1 MAGITKLWK
10 RKKGSNS
17 GAGNG
22 TVVNG
27 HDEDS
32 RTIHCNRPDH
42 GLFSY
47 AGNKTSTRKYSWW
60 SFVPLALFVQY
71 QRAAYWYFTAMAGL
85 SLAPFA
91 PYSAISVWLPLIF
104 VLVLGLLRE
113 AWEDLR
119 RARGDRE
126 LNNRPIEWHDGNG
139 QFVEK
144 RWRDLRVGDLVR
156 VKDGDFFPSDLLLV
170 SSTGPD
176 GICYVETMNLDGETN
191 LKARQALEVT
201 WGIDGKDERKLKDF
215 TAELLCEGP
224 NASLYT
230 FSGRLKYNNAE
241 LPVGPP
247 QLLLRD
253 SSLQNTGSVLGVVVY
268 TGHDTK
274 SMQNSTPPP
283 TKRSRVDKYLDKVIW
298 LMFALLLAMA
308 TLTGVIIGIRTKQDG
323 TDIWYMRPTESNPYY
338 NPQKAAIVGIVGF
351 FNGLVLYGYLI
362 PIALYVSLEVVRV
375 AQALFMINDIE
386 MYDPASDKRA
396 RVKSPGLNEELGQ
409 VDTIFSDKTGTLTS
423 NQMDFFRCTI
433 QGVSYGK
440 GTTEVE
446 RAAEK
451 LGMPLGPSPR
461 DPRPDS
467 TRPTSRTQSVD
478 NAIEVDT
485 ESLGP
490 ENNPYKEKGFN
501 FYDERLLAGKWVQE
515 KSAESIRFFFEILAL
530 CHTAIPEGTPEEPS
544 LMRYRAESPDE
555 AALVVAAK
563 QFGFYF
569 YKRTP
574 TTLHVRESLRPGD
587 PPRDQVYQL
596 LDVLEFSSLRKR
608 MSITVRFPDGRLLL
622 LSKGADSVILQRV
635 DRKRS
640 GPVAETTRHL
650 KLYGEVGL
658 RTLVVAYKVLD
669 EEEYKSW
676 AKRYA
681 DARSIIGKERES
693 RTEELAEEIEQG
705 LTVVGGTGVE
715 DKLQAGVP
723 EAVDRL
729 ARAGINIWVL
739 TGDKVETA
747 INIGYACSL
756 LRQGMDNLIVSLE
769 GSEARAIEERA
780 DREGWSR
787 DKIQEG
793 QKNFVSRKLDDA
805 LQLVLNG
812 HVNPRGT
819 STSERKISVS
829 ESLQSA
835 LSRSMST
842 KSSGANL
849 SRNASKNAAGTLTR
863 NLSVT
868 NGRHSR
874 NPSEGKI
881 GVEMLPLVDGQ
892 KVGSNGEGLDQREW
906 AISKE
911 SALTQSRKGP
921 PAEPTEYA
929 LVIDGQSLAYILA
942 ETVLQERFLEVC
954 INCNSVL
961 CCRVSPRQKAQV
973 TTLVRKGLGLHR
985 LCLAI
990 GDGANDVGMIQ
1001 AANVGVGILG
1011 VEGAQAA
1018 MAGDFAI
1025 GQFRF
1030 LERLLLVHGRWCYR
1044 RISLMILY
1052 FFYKVCMMGWI
1063 AFYSN
1068 IFAYFS
1074 GNPLYNDWYASFYN
1088 TVFTSVPI
1096 VVIGILDQDV
1106 TPAEAFRYPQLYQSG
1121 QRGELFNFKLI
1132 LWWLAISLYHSAVIF
1147 FFPLAIYSGLSAF
1160 RPGGQVAAAQ
1170 DFGAAMFTV
1179 LVLVPNLQIYLA
1191 FHYFTWIHHLFI
1203 WLSILSWY
1211 LFIIVYGALPTSWS
1225 TIAYKEFIEVLAP
1238 SASYWLLQ
1246 PLVVMAALLPDL
1258 VFRSIKSVYRPSDYQ
1273 IVIEQSKS
1281 KRDSQHQV

>member
-1 MAGITKLWK
+1 MDSVTKLWK
-10 RKKGSNS
+10 RKKAPNP

-22 TVVNG
+22 TVV
-27 HDEDS
+27 DVDA
-32 RTIHCNRPDH
+32 RTIHCNQPDH
-42 GLFSY
+42 GGLFSY
-47 AGNKTSTRKYSWW
+47 AGNETSTRKYSWW

-91 PYSAISVWLPLIF
+91 PYGAISVWLPLIL
-104 VLVLGLLRE
+104 VLILGLLRE
-113 AWEDLR
+113 AWEELR

-126 LNNRPIEWHDGNG
+126 LNNRPVEAHDGNG
-139 QFVEK
+139 KFVEK
-144 RWRDLRVGDLVR
+144 QWRDLRVGDLIR
-156 VKDGDFFPSDLLLV
+156 VENGDFFPSDLLLV

-191 LKARQALEVT
+191 LKARHALEVT
-201 WGIDGKDERKLKDF
+201 WGIDGKDETKLREF

-230 FSGRLKYNNAE
+230 FSGRLKYNNVD
-241 LPVGPP
+241 LPVGPA

-274 SMQNSTPPP
+274 TMQNSTPPP
-283 TKRSRVDKYLDKVIW
+283 SKRSRVDKYLDRVIW
-298 LMFALLLAMA
+298 FMFFLLIAMA
-308 TLTGVIIGIRTKQDG
+308 TLTGVIIGVRTKQDG
-323 TDIWYMRPTESNPYY
+323 TDVWYLRPTESDSFY
-338 NPQKAAIVGIVGF
+338 NPQKAAVVGIVGF
-351 FNGLVLYGYLI
+351 LNSLVLYGYLI

-375 AQALFMINDIE
+375 AQALFMINDME

-461 DPRPDS
+461 DPKPDS
-467 TRPTSRTQSVD
+467 TRPGARTQ
-478 NAIEVDT
+478 IEVDAD
-485 ESLGP
+485 SMGP
-490 ENNPYKEKGFN
+490 ENNPYREKGFN
-501 FYDERLLAGKWVQE
+501 FYDARLLGGKWTEE
-515 KSAESIRFFFEILAL
+515 KNAEQIRFFFETLAL
-530 CHTAIPEGTPEEPS
+530 CHTAIPEGSPDEPS
-544 LMRYRAESPDE
+544 QMRYRAESPDE

-587 PPRDQVYQL
+587 PPKDEVYQL

-608 MSITVRFPDGRLLL
+608 MSVIVRFPDGRLLL
-622 LSKGADSVILQRV
+622 LSKGADSVVLQRV
-635 DRKRS
+635 DRKSS
-640 GPVAETTRHL
+640 GPVEQTIQHL
-650 KLYGEVGL
+650 KVYGEVGL
-658 RTLVVAYKVLD
+658 RTLVVAYKALD
-669 EEEYKSW
+669 EEEYQSW

-681 DARSIIGKERES
+681 EARAVIGKEREL

-715 DKLQAGVP
+715 DKLQEGVP

-756 LRQGMDNLIVSLE
+756 LRQGMDNLIVTLE
-769 GSEARAIEERA
+769 GSGARAIEERA
-780 DREGWSR
+780 DREGWSL

-805 LQLVLNG
+805 LQLVLGG

-819 STSERKISVS
+819 STSERKISFS
-829 ESLQSA
+829 ESMQSA
-835 LSRSMST
+835 LSRNLST
-842 KSSGANL
+842 RNSGGTL
-849 SRNASKNAAGTLTR
+849 SRNASKNAGSLSR
-863 NLSVT
+863 NLSAT

-874 NPSEGKI
+874 NPSAGHV

-892 KVGSNGEGLDQREW
+892 IVGAYGEGLDQRES
-906 AISKE
+906 AFSKE
-911 SALTQSRKGP
+911 NVLTQSRKAPTG
-921 PAEPTEYA
+921 EPTEYA

-942 ETVLQERFLEVC
+942 EEALQERFLEVC
-954 INCNSVL
+954 INCSSVL

-1018 MAGDFAI
+1018 MAADFAI

-1052 FFYKVCMMGWI
+1052 FFYKVCMIGWI

-1088 TVFTSVPI
+1088 TVFTAVPV

-1106 TPAEAFRYPQLYQSG
+1106 TPAEAFRNPQLYQSG
-1121 QRGELFNFKLI
+1121 QRGELFNKRSI
-1132 LWWLAISLYHSAVIF
+1132 IWWLAISLYHSAVIF
-1147 FFPLAIYSGLSAF
+1147 FFPLVIYSGLSAF
-1160 RPGGQVAAAQ
+1160 RPGGQVSSAQ

-1179 LVLVPNLQIYLA
+1179 LVLVPNLQIYSA

-1211 LFIIVYGALPTSWS
+1211 LFIIVYGAIPVSWS
-1225 TIAYKEFIEVLAP
+1225 TTAYREFTEVLAP
-1238 SASYWLLQ
+1238 SAVYWLLQ
-1246 PLVVMAALLPDL
+1246 PLVVVAALLPDL
-1258 VFRSIKSVYRPSDYQ
+1258 MLRSAKWAYRPSDYQ
-1273 IVIEQSKS
+1273 IVIEQSKRGS
-1281 KRDSQHQV
+1281 SHQA